1 MANQKNV
8 TELQQLTAILKDSPH
23 FALVKFDK
31 TSHKALEQLRKEL
44 RGSKSKLRVVKNTLF
59 EKSID
64 KLLSEKKEFLHLK
77 ETVFPLKES
86 TAIISLEGDYSEGL
100 SAFFK
105 YAKKDGTLSFKFGV
119 LDNTVYL
126 GPELEKIAKLPGRDQ
141 LIAKLVGGLKS
152 APYQLTYNM
161 KFGITK
167 LTLTL
172 KERAKQT
179 S

>member
-1 MANQKNV
+1 MANQKNT
-8 TELQQLTAILKDSPH
+8 TEVAELTDLLKQAPH

-31 TSHKALEQLRKEL
+31 TTHKALEELRRELRKS
-44 RGSKSKLRVVKNTLF
+44 RTKIRVVKNTLF
-59 EKSID
+59 EKTVD
-64 KLLSEKKEFLHLK
+64 KLMTEKNELK
-77 ETVFPLKES
+77 DLKAKVFPLKES
-86 TAIISLEGDYSEGL
+86 TAVITLEGDYSEGL

-105 YAKKDGTLSFKFGV
+105 FAKKDQTLSFKFGI

-126 GPELEKIAKLPGRDQ
+126 GPELEKIAKLPGKDQ
-141 LIAKLVGGLKS
+141 LIAKLIGGLKS
-152 APYQLTYNM
+152 APYQLTYNL
-161 KFGITK
+161 KFSITK

>member
-1 MANQKNV
+1 MANQKNSTEV
-8 TELQQLTAILKDSPH
+8 QALTELLKETPH
-23 FALVKFDK
+23 FALIKFDK
-31 TSHKALEQLRKEL
+31 TTHKALEQLRKDL
-44 RGSKSKLRVVKNTLF
+44 RVSGTKLRVVKNTLF
-59 EKSID
+59 EKTVD
-64 KLLSEKKEFLHLK
+64 KLINEKKELNDLK
-77 ETVFPLKES
+77 AKVFPLKES
-86 TAIISLEGDYSEGL
+86 TAIITLQGDYSEGL

-105 YAKKDGTLSFKFGV
+105 FAKKEPTLSFKFGI

-126 GPELEKIAKLPGRDQ
+126 GPELEKIAKLPGKDQ
-141 LIAKLVGGLKS
+141 LIAKLIGGLKS

-161 KFGITK
+161 KFSITK